1 MDDLIFC
8 IKRAR
13 DGTRTRDPHLGK
25 VVLHQLSHS
34 RLVPAFSS
42 LRRKNGANLSQ
53 LKILTVLANNGYS
66 IGILA
71 ISQGIF

>member
-1 MDDLIFC
+1 
-8 IKRAR
+8 
-13 DGTRTRDPHLGK
+13 
-25 VVLHQLSHS
+25 
-34 RLVPAFSS
+34 VPAFSS